1 MWTLIQIEVFKI
13 FRKPRTYIAF
23 AAVFA
28 IVLLIQTAIYVDGRK
43 YLEFVMKDI
52 SERFDFSGN
61 PVNGYFVCFIILQ
74 TLLIHVPLLVALI
87 AADMIAG
94 EANMG
99 TLRLLLTKPVSR
111 TELLLSKFFA
121 SSIYVIFLL
130 LWIALLAL
138 LGSIL
143 LFGTDG
149 MMNAKSYEV
158 VLINENDLMWRY
170 ILAFGFATL
179 SLITV
184 AALGFLL
191 SVFADNS
198 IGPIVATMSI
208 VIVLTIL
215 STMDIPFFQ
224 EIKHLFFTS
233 HMIGWKGFFDMKV
246 DPEGNALPGTIAN
259 GNAIMKSAGILIV
272 HIVCFVAAAIGIF
285 KKKDILS

>member
-1 MWTLIQIEVFKI
+1 V
-13 FRKPRTYIAF
+13 
-23 AAVFA
+23 
-28 IVLLIQTAIYVDGRK
+28 
-43 YLEFVMKDI
+43 
-52 SERFDFSGN
+52 
-61 PVNGYFVCFIILQ
+61 IL
-74 TLLIHVPLLVALI
+74 
-87 AADMIAG
+87 
-94 EANMG
+94 
-99 TLRLLLTKPVSR
+99 
-111 TELLLSKFFA
+111 
-121 SSIYVIFLL
+121 LL
-130 LWIALLAL
+130 LWIALLSL
-138 LGSIL
+138 FGSIL

-170 ILAFGFATL
+170 LLAFGFAAL

-246 DPEGNALPGTIAN
+246 DVDGNALPGTIAN
-259 GNAIMKSAGILIV
+259 SKAILKSAGILAL
-272 HIVCFVAAAIGIF
+272 HIVGFVAVAIGIF

>member
-1 MWTLIQIEVFKI
+1 
-13 FRKPRTYIAF
+13 
-23 AAVFA
+23 
-28 IVLLIQTAIYVDGRK
+28 
-43 YLEFVMKDI
+43 
-52 SERFDFSGN
+52 
-61 PVNGYFVCFIILQ
+61 
-74 TLLIHVPLLVALI
+74 LIHVPLLVALI

-111 TELLLSKFFA
+111 TELLFSKFFA
-121 SSIYVIFLL
+121 TSIYVILLL
-130 LWIALLAL
+130 LWIALLSL
-138 LGSIL
+138 FGSIL

-170 ILAFGFATL
+170 LLAFGFAAL

-246 DPEGNALPGTIAN
+246 DVDGNALPGTIAN
-259 GNAIMKSAGILIV
+259 SKAILKSAGILAL
-272 HIVCFVAAAIGIF
+272 HIVGFVAVAIGIF